1 MKEIYK
7 SKNDLSPPLIDDVF
21 QVRKI
26 NYNLRNFQKI
36 ANTKKNCK
44 NGSGDN
50 ALIFSKYKAYKRT

>member
-26 NYNLRNFQKI
+26 NYNLRDFQKI
-36 ANTKKNCK
+36 ANTKKNSVK
-44 NGSGDN
+44 MGLEIIHSF
-50 ALIFSKYKAYKRT
+50 L

>member
-36 ANTKKNCK
+36 ANTKK
-44 NGSGDN
+44 
-50 ALIFSKYKAYKRT
+50 TQ